1 MVRTAYELADWQDY
15 LTRREV
21 DFLKELAEKLPEY
34 PIIINIGA
42 GAGTSTIS
50 FLEARKDCTVISI
63 DILTTEQE
71 TTTNEHLRLA
81 EIDEEDARRV
91 IRIWGDSSH
100 TGRVW
105 PFGWVDMVFVDGDHM
120 APGIQADIEAWI
132 PHLQGIMAFHDY
144 TRKHWPDVKVVVDKA
159 MQGYEVIGHINTVKA
174 YWVRHD

>member
-34 PIIINIGA
+34 PIIINVGA

-50 FLEARKDCTVISI
+50 FLEARKDCKVISI

-81 EIDEEDARRV
+81 EIDKEDAERV
-91 IRIWGDSSH
+91 IRIWGDSSQ
-100 TGRVW
+100 TGRAW
-105 PFGWVDMVFVDGDHM
+105 PFGWIDMVFVDGDHM
-120 APGIQADIEAWI
+120 APGIQADIEAWL